1 MRLKEEKVGVIA
13 FTDSGLAIG
22 KLIQKEFQHSKLYTS
37 RQTVYSKDVLKLEN
51 LDALLKYNFQ
61 RYDVWIFIGALGIC
75 VRSIAPYIRDK
86 QTDPA
91 VINIDEQG
99 TFVQSVLS
107 GHKGGAN
114 ELTRKLSRVLQAQA
128 VITTSSD
135 LQEIWALD
143 LLADRFKWNV
153 SAGGTGAD
161 QQANDSKS
169 FNEAISLFV
178 NNRPTALVLKVKDT
192 GTSFLEKT
200 KPAFA
205 DIYYDLQ
212 SVDQTQYELLIYV
225 GYELFQSTIPTLSF
239 YPSCLSLGTGCS
251 KDIEPAL
258 FEEMLLKQ
266 LADEHIAYQ
275 SIAVITSVDIKAGE
289 QAYLDIAKKYN
300 WHFTTFPA
308 AELGNMPLANPS
320 DVVLE
325 KIGIQGVSE
334 SSSARVAHTAYW
346 LIEKTKA
353 EVSSGKMF
361 THAVCLISSFERK
374 GQIAIVGAGP
384 GAAEYITVKGKELLE
399 TADCILYAGS
409 LVPEELTTMA
419 KEGALVRNSAAMTLE
434 EQVELMDLMYQQGKL
449 IVRLHSGDPSIY
461 GAIQEQM
468 TLFDERNYDYFIVPG
483 ISSFQA
489 AAAYLRSEFT
499 IPEVAQTIILTRG
512 EGNTPMPEHE
522 KLEEMAKLRA
532 TMCIFLSAGIIKKV
546 EGQLLQYYP
555 PETPVAVL
563 FRVSWKDE
571 KVWTGKLDELSR
583 IIKDNKLTRTVLV
596 IVGEAI
602 GARKNRSWLYGDNW
616 HHIFRKKDKHGNIL
630 AEDDKAV

>member
-1 MRLKEEKVGVIA
+1 MLKEEKVALIA

-22 KLIQKEFQHSKLYTS
+22 KIIQKEFQRSKLYTS
-37 RQTVYSKDVLKLEN
+37 RATVYSKDVLQLEN
-51 LDALLKYNFQ
+51 LDTLLKENFQ
-61 RYDVWIFIGALGIC
+61 RYDVWVFIGALGIC
-75 VRSIAPYIRDK
+75 VRSIAPYIQDK
-86 QTDPA
+86 KTDPA

-107 GHKGGAN
+107 GHAGGAN
-114 ELTRKLSRVLQAQA
+114 ELTKKLSRVLQAQA

-143 LLADRFKWNV
+143 LLADKFKWNIRARG
-153 SAGGTGAD
+153 AGFH
-161 QQANDSKS
+161 QINDSNA
-169 FNEAISLFV
+169 FNEVISLFV
-178 NNRPTALVLKVKDT
+178 NNRPTALVLKVKDA

-205 DIYYDLQ
+205 DVYYDLQ
-212 SVDQTQYELLIYV
+212 EVDQTKYQLLIYV
-225 GYELFQSTIPTLSF
+225 GYELFESTLATLCF
-239 YPSCLSLGTGCS
+239 YPACLSLGTGCS

-258 FEEMLLKQ
+258 FEETLLKQ
-266 LADEHIAYQ
+266 LENEHIAYQ
-275 SIAVITSVDIKAGE
+275 SIAVLTSVDIKAQE
-289 QAYLDIAKKYN
+289 PAYLEITKKYD
-300 WHFTTFPA
+300 WSFITLPA
-308 AELGNMPLANPS
+308 TELGNIAVANPS

-325 KIGIQGVSE
+325 KIGIQSVSE
-334 SSSARVAHTAYW
+334 SSSAIVANASSW

-361 THAVCLISSFERK
+361 THAICLISSFERK

-384 GAAEYITVKGKELLE
+384 GAAEYITVRGKELLE
-399 TADCILYAGS
+399 IADCILYAGS
-409 LVPEELTTMA
+409 LVPEELTRIA
-419 KEGALVRNSAAMTLE
+419 KPDALVRNSAAMTLE
-434 EQVELMDLMYQQGKL
+434 EQVELIDLMYQQGKL

-532 TMCIFLSAGIIKKV
+532 TMCIFLSAGIIRKV
-546 EGQLLQYYP
+546 EGQLLQHYA

-571 KVWTGKLDELSR
+571 KVWTGRLDELSR

-616 HHIFRKKDKHGNIL
+616 HHIFRKKDKYGNVL
-630 AEDDKAV
+630 AEDSKAD